1 MARCNSCSAPLQAN
15 TNRCSYCNIRND
27 VDLRGK
33 HQYSIANKQSDRIC
47 PHCNTTLLTVKL
59 DLEDPFHIEHC
70 KTCFGLFFDPGEIDS
85 LLNSSVSNVFN
96 INLEH
101 ITNIN
106 KDRYQKNKK
115 IRYIKCPVCQK
126 FMKRVNFGHR
136 SGVIIDL
143 CHGHGVWLDSGEIT
157 HLMEWKK
164 AGGELLHTKEK
175 GKTNP
180 RKKTPEHRSNYD
192 LPIYQQ
198 QSMNLETDLLDT
210 ISSLVYK
217 LFS

>member
-175 GKTNP
+175 GTTNP
-180 RKKTPEHRSNYD
+180 RKKLPEHRSNYD

-198 QSMNLETDLLDT
+198 QSMSLETDLLDT